1 MEHWAKMGEDI
12 FEHHVDLKLTLGRH
26 VFNWLQFIANCYNF
40 IPKVNTVF
48 SLINTHSLLNTPL
61 Q

>member
-26 VFNWLQFIANCYNF
+26 VFNWLQFIANC
-40 IPKVNTVF
+40 
-48 SLINTHSLLNTPL
+48 
-61 Q
+61 